1 MMLAAL
7 WLAAPCPCSAAVA
20 KSIITVSSQLNV
32 VAVADTSFIGKIE
45 SRTGVKF
52 PDEYRSGCQEFINKY
67 EILQDKDILEFTE
80 KYIVEEMKN
89 DW

>member
-1 MMLAAL
+1 M
-7 WLAAPCPCSAAVA
+7 AAPCPCSAAVA